1 MVEEIQEHE
10 DLFDDGPMFHN
21 SRILVKTPAVRHSD
35 QRGERYVRQG
45 SNPKG
50 YAISTKKP

>member
-10 DLFDDGPMFHN
+10 DLFDYWPMFHN
-21 SRILVKTPAVRHSD
+21 FVILVKTPAVRHSD

-50 YAISTKKP
+50 YAISTMKL